1 MDQDNS
7 GAIAWFLNN
16 MPLYSII
23 TGGFLAVFGVYSYI
37 SADQSSITSL
47 IPTFIGLGL
56 LLPGWLAYS
65 NPEMK
70 KHGMHAAAVFA
81 LIGTLGGLMAI
92 PAIID
97 GDWSGSTIAQL
108 VLLLFCGEYMFFS
121 IMSFREAR
129 IKREQ
134 EAEN

>member
-37 SADQSSITSL
+37 SASQSSITPL

-70 KHGMHAAAVFA
+70 KHGMHVAAVFA

>member
-1 MDQDNS
+1 M
-7 GAIAWFLNN
+7 NN

-37 SADQSSITSL
+37 SADQSSITPL

-81 LIGTLGGLMAI
+81 LFGTLGGLMAI

>member
-37 SADQSSITSL
+37 SAGQSSITAL

-121 IMSFREAR
+121 IMSFRQAR

>member
-1 MDQDNS
+1 M
-7 GAIAWFLNN
+7 
-16 MPLYSII
+16 
-23 TGGFLAVFGVYSYI
+23 AVFRVYSYI
-37 SADQSSITSL
+37 SASQSSITAL

-70 KHGMHAAAVFA
+70 KHGMHVAAVFA

>member
-37 SADQSSITSL
+37 SADQSSITPL

-56 LLPGWLAYS
+56 LLPGWFAYS

-92 PAIID
+92 PAIIN

-121 IMSFREAR
+121 IMSFRAAR

>member
-37 SADQSSITSL
+37 SAAQSSITPL

-121 IMSFREAR
+121 IMAFRAAR

>member
-37 SADQSSITSL
+37 SAEQSSITAL

-70 KHGMHAAAVFA
+70 KHGMHVAAVFA
-81 LIGTLGGLMAI
+81 LIGTLGGLKAI

-97 GDWSGSTIAQL
+97 EDWSGSTIAQL

-121 IMSFREAR
+121 IMSFRAAR

>member
-1 MDQDNS
+1 M
-7 GAIAWFLNN
+7 NN

-37 SADQSSITSL
+37 SASQSSITPL

-70 KHGMHAAAVFA
+70 KHGMHVAAVFA

>member
-23 TGGFLAVFGVYSYI
+23 TGGFLTVFGVYSYI
-37 SADQSSITSL
+37 SSDQSSITSL

-97 GDWSGSTIAQL
+97 RDWSGSTIAQL
-108 VLLLFCGEYMFFS
+108 VLLVFCGEYMFFS
-121 IMSFREAR
+121 IMSFRAAR
-129 IKREQ
+129 IKRER

>member
-37 SADQSSITSL
+37 SAGQSSITAL

-70 KHGMHAAAVFA
+70 KHGMHVAAVFA

>member
-37 SADQSSITSL
+37 SAAQSSITPL

-121 IMSFREAR
+121 IMSFRAAR

-134 EAEN
+134 EVEN

>member
-37 SADQSSITSL
+37 SAPQSPITSL

-81 LIGTLGGLMAI
+81 LIGTLGGLKAI

-97 GDWSGSTIAQL
+97 EDWSGSTIAQL

>member
-37 SADQSSITSL
+37 SSDRSSITSL

>member
-37 SADQSSITSL
+37 SAAQSSITPL

-121 IMSFREAR
+121 IMSFRAAR

>member
-37 SADQSSITSL
+37 SASQSSITAL

-70 KHGMHAAAVFA
+70 KHGMHVAAVFA

-121 IMSFREAR
+121 IMSFRAAR